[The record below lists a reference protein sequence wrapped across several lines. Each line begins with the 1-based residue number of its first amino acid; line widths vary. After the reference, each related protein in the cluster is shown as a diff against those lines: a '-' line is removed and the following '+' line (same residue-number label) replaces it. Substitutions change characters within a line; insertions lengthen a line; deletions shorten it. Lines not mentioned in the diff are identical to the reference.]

1 MFWYT
6 AALRW
11 CRNFTFLIT
20 FGLGGLWQ
28 MLYAPSGFHSTQI
41 LKEFIL
47 ISGFW
52 EEMAH
57 TNTYRFLNPPPRFSP
72 YPTWKSPTAPKAS
85 ASHLNCSSSWVSVG
99 SFLHLPLSWS
109 CIAMHW
115 CFLTYTCFLFQKKKW
130 FWCICNAGFSL
141 RQYVITQGRCTQGN
155 HSFKLVNSSTL
166 FRPSLICCVHQFV
179 ESLRTW
185 L

>member
-57 TNTYRFLNPPPRFSP
+57 TNTYRFLTPPPFPHILLER
-72 YPTWKSPTAPKAS
+72 AQ
-85 ASHLNCSSSWVSVG
+85 L
-99 SFLHLPLSWS
+99 L
-109 CIAMHW
+109 
-115 CFLTYTCFLFQKKKW
+115 
-130 FWCICNAGFSL
+130 L
-141 RQYVITQGRCTQGN
+141 RQV
-155 HSFKLVNSSTL
+155 
-166 FRPSLICCVHQFV
+166 
-179 ESLRTW
+179 LRI
-185 L
+185 